1 MKKKIMCIAL
11 TALLFA
17 ACENRGTD
25 GNVSETEALTLSES
39 FTEEIA
45 APEQTEPLQTIEF
58 AVFDPFGGK
67 TKKYKEDIQKEME
80 EASEKLCDAMVMLEG
95 NTYGFYER
103 SKYNSSFADLE
114 NPLEEDPMG
123 DYTFCP
129 LNAEIAADEEELFN
143 LMRGAFTEN
152 YLSDGELRSAL
163 FENEEPY
170 LPSYKTI
177 DGTLCVLET
186 YRGMTPI
193 WHFDETTVLSYNGI
207 TAEIAVYAPYDP
219 AKMAFIKLERSEE
232 YGWRLDSF
240 EAKDYCPQE
249 AEILY
254 NAIVLKTE
262 TLNKILYG
270 GNAPENAKTAEID
283 GARYTET
290 DLDMTVA
297 EMTEFFEGMFE
308 ADEQG
313 REYNRMAYIDAVYAE
328 LDGVLY
334 RRDDKPRRYMPE
346 LKLSAF
352 TQIPSAGG
360 TDGEW
365 TFSCEQEFYDSV
377 KDESFTQ
384 HISMLCGIDIS
395 SYNENTHIFER
406 YYYLHIDSQL
416 PIREYEKE

>member
-1 MKKKIMCIAL
+1 MKKIICAALAALLL
-11 TALLFA
+11 TA
-17 ACENRGTD
+17 CEKRSTD
-25 GNVSETEALTLSES
+25 GNASETTPLALTES
-39 FTEEIA
+39 LTEENP

-58 AVFDPFGGK
+58 AVFDPFGGRA
-67 TKKYKEDIQKEME
+67 KKYKDDIQKEMK
-80 EASEKLCDAMVMLEG
+80 EAAEKVCDAMTILEG
-95 NTYGFYER
+95 NTYGFYEK
-103 SKYNSSFADLE
+103 SKYFSDFADLE

-123 DYTFCP
+123 DYSFCP
-129 LNAEIAADEEELFN
+129 LNTEIAADEEELFS
-143 LMRGAFTEN
+143 LTRGFFTEN

-170 LPSYKTI
+170 LPNYKTI

-193 WHFDETTVLSYNGI
+193 WYFDETTVLSYDG
-207 TAEIAVYAPYDP
+207 TAAEIAVYAPYDP
-219 AKMAFIKLERSEE
+219 AKMAFINLERSEE

-254 NAIVLKTE
+254 NAIALKTE

-270 GNAPENAKTAEID
+270 GNAPENAKTIEID
-283 GARYTET
+283 GTRYTET
-290 DLDMTVA
+290 DLDMTVE

-328 LDGVLY
+328 QDGVLY

-360 TDGEW
+360 IDGNW

-377 KDESFTQ
+377 KDESFTK
-384 HISMLCGIDIS
+384 HISMLCGIDTS
-395 SYNENTHIFER
+395 SYNENTHVFER

-416 PIREYEKE
+416 PIREYEEE